1 MTTAARPANQDPA
14 DAPVAKFARQQ
25 LREIAM
31 AKLPELNT
39 ADLDAAEWT
48 VAGAA
53 RSLGMEVVDA

>member
-1 MTTAARPANQDPA
+1 VDPPAVAPMNPSHPA
-14 DAPVAKFARQQ
+14 TKFARQQ

-53 RSLGMEVVDA
+53 RSMGMEVVDA